1 MRITGCCS
9 HAFANRTR
17 IDQTPNRDRGSGFVT
32 SEQERQLAEFAATL
46 EHDDLPKTVREHVG
60 LVIADTV
67 AAIIGGSTEPPVVN
81 LATVESESAPG
92 DASILGTDRSASV
105 GHAALVN
112 ATAGTSLELDEGH
125 KYAAGHP
132 AIHGL
137 PATLAEAEVGDVSSE
152 SFVTAFVASYEV
164 GTRVARACQPL
175 ADDYHMHG
183 LWGAVG
189 VAAGVARS
197 RGFSV
202 DETLEALRIA
212 PNHALHTHFA
222 TATEGKTVRNTYA
235 GMSNLSGILV
245 ANQVR
250 AGFTGLESGLKRH
263 LSRTSEATIDAS
275 RLTADLGDT
284 WEVTRGYFKQH
295 AACRY
300 THATLDAIA
309 TIQATH
315 DLKPEDVKSVKVE
328 SYDAAARLTPT
339 RPRNPLEAKFSIPF
353 AVATRLLHKH
363 SRKPAFTD
371 SAITDEAIELA
382 ERVTVETADDIDQ
395 RVPDQRGARVIVTL
409 ADGSEVEREVEQA
422 HGGTDDPF
430 TEEELREKFHS
441 LTVPVL
447 GDQRATALWE
457 AARSPTANSVREL
470 CRLAIPDQ

>member
-1 MRITGCCS
+1 M
-9 HAFANRTR
+9 
-17 IDQTPNRDRGSGFVT
+17 T
-32 SEQERQLAEFAATL
+32 SDQERQLAEFVATL
-46 EHDDLPKTVREHVG
+46 EYEDLPKTVREHVG

-67 AAIIGGSTEPPVVN
+67 AAIIGGSTEPPVAN

-125 KYAAGHP
+125 KYAVGHP

-137 PATLAEAEVGDVSSE
+137 PATLAEAEVGNVSSE

-175 ADDYHMHG
+175 ADCYHMHG

-189 VAAGVARS
+189 AAVGVARS
-197 RGFSV
+197 RGFSI

-222 TATEGKTVRNTYA
+222 TATEGETIRNTYA
-235 GMSNLSGILV
+235 GMSNLSGVLV
-245 ANQVR
+245 ANQAR
-250 AGFTGLESGLKRH
+250 AGFTGLESGIERH
-263 LSRTSEATIDAS
+263 LSRTSEETIDAS

-284 WEVTRGYFKQH
+284 WEVTRGYFKRH

-309 TIQATH
+309 AVQATH
-315 DLKPEDVKSVKVE
+315 DLEAEDVESVRVE

-353 AVATRLLHKH
+353 AVATRLLHGH

-371 SAITDEAIELA
+371 SAITDKTVELA
-382 ERVTVETADDIDQ
+382 EHVTVEAADDINR
-395 RVPDQRGARVIVTL
+395 RVPDQRGARVTVTL
-409 ADGSEVEREVEQA
+409 TDGSEFEREVEQA
-422 HGGTDDPF
+422 RGGAEDPF
-430 TEEELREKFHS
+430 TEGELRKKFYS
-441 LTVPVL
+441 LTVPIL
-447 GDQRATALWE
+447 GDQRAMALWE
-457 AARSPTANSVREL
+457 ATRSPTTSSATEF
-470 CRLAIPDQ
+470 CRLATPDQ